1 MIDPAIVNTLVFSG
15 IAAMSSVGLTLTY
28 LTTRVP
34 NFAHGSFLTIGAYV
48 AVYWAQILQRSPY
61 EVLWA
66 SALLGGLLSVA
77 QYKIVLNPL
86 RRRGASPTYQ
96 MIATLTVAFFI
107 FGVMS
112 ILADYFGRTYKVRT
126 SYIAL
131 RAFDPEIAS
140 IPLVMLLSLASVIL
154 STILL
159 YVFLNNTRTGVALR
173 ASIENPDLAQV
184 LGINIERMYMLAWF
198 IAGSL
203 GGLAGLMY
211 AMWLPVTTTSGD
223 EFLPTIFASSI
234 LGGLSSIFGSL
245 AGGVL
250 VGAANSLIPQMI
262 AALGFTEIIQ
272 YRPIIPLLIMSI
284 VLLTIPQGITS
295 MTIKWVRASR

>member
-1 MIDPAIVNTLVFSG
+1 MVDPAIVNTLIFSG
-15 IAAMSSVGLTLTY
+15 IASMSSVGLTMTY

-34 NFAHGSFLTIGAYV
+34 NFAHGSFLTVGAYV
-48 AVYWAQILQRSPY
+48 AVYWGQILRRSPY
-61 EVLWA
+61 EVIWL
-66 SALLGGLLSVA
+66 SALMGGLLAIA
-77 QYKIVLNPL
+77 QYRLVLNPL
-86 RRRGASPTYQ
+86 RKRGASSTYQ

-112 ILADYFGRTYKVRT
+112 ILADYFGKVYRVRT
-126 SYIAL
+126 NYISL
-131 RAFDPEIAS
+131 RSFDFQIAS
-140 IPLVMLLSLASVIL
+140 VPFVMILAIASVVS

-159 YVFLNNTRTGVALR
+159 YIFLNKTRLGVAMR

-184 LGINIERMYMLAWF
+184 LGIDIERMYLLAWF
-198 IAGSL
+198 ISGSL

-211 AMWLPVTTTSGD
+211 SLWLPVTTTAGD

-250 VGAANSLIPQMI
+250 VGAANSVIPQMI

-272 YRPIIPLLIMSI
+272 YRPVIPLLIMSV
-284 VLLTIPQGITS
+284 VLLTIPRGLTS
-295 MTIKWVRASR
+295 LSLRRVGAEK

>member
-1 MIDPAIVNTLVFSG
+1 LLDPLTINTLVYSG

-48 AVYWAQILQRSPY
+48 AVYWAQILGRSPY
-61 EVLWA
+61 EVIWA
-66 SALLGGLLSVA
+66 SALLSGCVA
-77 QYKIVLNPL
+77 VIQYKLVLAPL
-86 RRRGASPTYQ
+86 ASRGSSSTYL

-112 ILADYFGRTYKVRT
+112 IFADYVGRVYRVRT
-126 SYIAL
+126 NYIAL
-131 RAFDPEIAS
+131 RSFDFQILS
-140 IPLVMLLSLASVIL
+140 IPMVMILSISSVVL

-159 YVFLNNTRTGVALR
+159 YIFLNKTKLGIAMR
-173 ASIENPDLAQV
+173 ASIENPSLAQV
-184 LGINIERMYMLAWF
+184 LGINVDRMYTLAWF
-198 IAGSL
+198 ISGAL
-203 GGLAGLMY
+203 GGLAGMMY
-211 AMWLPVTTTSGD
+211 ALWLPVTTTSGD

-250 VGAANSLIPQMI
+250 VGMANSVIPHMI
-262 AALGFTEIIQ
+262 AVLGFTEVIQ
-272 YRPIIPLLIMSI
+272 YRPVIPLLIMSI
-284 VLLTIPQGITS
+284 VLLTLPSGITS
-295 MTIKWVRASR
+295 LRWRWGREAK

>member
-1 MIDPAIVNTLVFSG
+1 MIDPAIINTLIFSG
-15 IAAMSSVGLTLTY
+15 IASMSSVGLTLTY

-34 NFAHGSFLTIGAYV
+34 NFAHGSFLTVGAYV
-48 AVYWAQILQRSPY
+48 AVYWAQILRRSPY
-61 EVLWA
+61 EVLIL
-66 SALLGGLLSVA
+66 SALLGGLLAVA
-77 QYKIVLNPL
+77 QYKIILNPL
-86 RRRGASPTYQ
+86 RKRGASSTYL

-112 ILADYFGRTYKVRT
+112 ILADYFGRVYRVRT
-126 SYIAL
+126 NYISL
-131 RAFDPEIAS
+131 RSFDFVIAS
-140 IPLVMLLSLASVIL
+140 VPFVMFLAIASVVT

-159 YVFLNNTRTGVALR
+159 YIFLNKTRLGVAMR

-184 LGINIERMYMLAWF
+184 LGIDIERMYLLAWF
-198 IAGSL
+198 ISGSL
-203 GGLAGLMY
+203 GGLSGLMY

-250 VGAANSLIPQMI
+250 VGAANSVIPQII
-262 AALGFTEIIQ
+262 AAMGFTEIIQ
-272 YRPIIPLLIMSI
+272 YRPVIPLLIMSV
-284 VLLTIPQGITS
+284 VLLTIPRGLTS
-295 MTIKWVRASR
+295 LTFRTVRPSK

>member
-1 MIDPAIVNTLVFSG
+1 
-15 IAAMSSVGLTLTY
+15 
-28 LTTRVP
+28 
-34 NFAHGSFLTIGAYV
+34 
-48 AVYWAQILQRSPY
+48 
-61 EVLWA
+61 
-66 SALLGGLLSVA
+66 
-77 QYKIVLNPL
+77 
-86 RRRGASPTYQ
+86 ASPTYQ

-112 ILADYFGRTYKVRT
+112 ILADYFGKTYKVRT
-126 SYIAL
+126 NYIAL
-131 RAFDPEIAS
+131 RSFDLEIES

-159 YVFLNNTRTGVALR
+159 YIFLNKTRTGVALR

-198 IAGSL
+198 IAGLL
-203 GGLAGLMY
+203 GGFSGLIY
-211 AMWLPVTTTSGD
+211 AMWLPVTTTAGD
-223 EFLPTIFASSI
+223 DFLPTIFASSI

-245 AGGVL
+245 AGGVM

-295 MTIKWVRASR
+295 ITLRWVRAAR